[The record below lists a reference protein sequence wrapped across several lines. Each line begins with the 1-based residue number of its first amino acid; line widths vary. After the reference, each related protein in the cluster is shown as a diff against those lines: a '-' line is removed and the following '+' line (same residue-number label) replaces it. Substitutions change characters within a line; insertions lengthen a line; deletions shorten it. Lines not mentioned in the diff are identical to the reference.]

1 MSQLCGGRNPRSHA
15 GLSPASHPLPTLP
28 SPLATSPLPS
38 PLRSCSPPPI
48 TTTWSKSASPFF
60 HASSATAPSRLKQI
74 SSRALP
80 PTAGGTAS
88 ARLSRCTM
96 SKSVVPSAKWPCT
109 SPFSVVHACANQGAR
124 RLFSSPESQPERS
137 AHEAVSEHEACR
149 EVQSPVTAGWLD
161 KISILRPPYCSL
173 RLKRCCEPFSN
184 PCSLDRSPPA
194 ALRRSLVTPRSCANA
209 QPGPPHS
216 SADSTFGRR
225 IASHPDASADTLS
238 VERSSHASWPA
249 LIAAG
254 GKTDLGALLRTK
266 RTGDAV
272 LSKSVQ

>member
-1 MSQLCGGRNPRSHA
+1 MPHNSNYLMHNLPLCMSQLCGGRNSRSHA

-109 SPFSVVHACANQGAR
+109 TPYSAVHA
-124 RLFSSPESQPERS
+124 S
-137 AHEAVSEHEACR
+137 A
-149 EVQSPVTAGWLD
+149 W
-161 KISILRPPYCSL
+161 
-173 RLKRCCEPFSN
+173 
-184 PCSLDRSPPA
+184 PCSAAMKTGVAPA
-194 ALRRSLVTPRSCANA
+194 F
-209 QPGPPHS
+209 PGVSTFAPS
-216 SADSTFGRR
+216 SASTLTT
-225 IASHPDASADTLS
+225 SA
-238 VERSSHASWPA
+238 WPPC
-249 LIAAG
+249 AA
-254 GKTDLGALLRTK
+254 T
-266 RTGDAV
+266 
-272 LSKSVQ
+272 